1 MTSTPASPLTLN
13 LPTMPDVIGLVGFPG
28 SGKDTLAEQLV
39 SRGDWKRVAF
49 ADALKDAFL
58 LARPWRTVDGEV
70 VPVSTREELED
81 WKRGSDEAR
90 RALQDY
96 GMFFRNINPY
106 IWVFAAGDTISGY
119 LKDGF
124 NVIVT
129 DIRFENEANQIR
141 EVDGQIVHLQREGH
155 GAVNDHVSESNTAE
169 LIKRADWTLTNSGDG
184 SDLADRL
191 LAWLKPEQSTE
202 QKQAI
207 MDSQAALKEL
217 LDDLF
222 EEIN

>member
-1 MTSTPASPLTLN
+1 
-13 LPTMPDVIGLVGFPG
+13 MPDVIGLVGFPG

-58 LARPWRTVDGEV
+58 LARPWRTVDGQV

-81 WKRGSDEAR
+81 WKRDSDEAR

-106 IWVFAAGDTISGY
+106 IWVFAASDKISGY
-119 LKDGF
+119 LRDGF

-129 DIRFENEANQIR
+129 DIRFKNEAIQVR
-141 EVDGQIVHLQREGH
+141 ELDGQIVHLQREGH
-155 GAVNDHVSESNTAE
+155 GAVNDHISESNTAQ
-169 LIKRADWTLTNSGDG
+169 LIKGADWTLTNSGDG
-184 SDLADRL
+184 SDLADQL
-191 LAWLKPEQSTE
+191 LAWLKPEQSSEHT
-202 QKQAI
+202 QAI
-207 MDSQAALKEL
+207 MDSRAALKEL
-217 LDDLF
+217 VDQLF
-222 EEIN
+222 EEVDRC